1 MIDAFTKKSYFNLFH
16 YQKFA
21 KYQRIYQRNISVGN
35 LRSKLPT
42 DTFPS
47 VLQSGTTDGI
57 FFVRNSVGNYRQKFS
72 VGSCRLNY
80 GRKSFRIKK
89 KGGSLTWRFWRVM
102 FFWRNHRRIQNDSPY
117 SDVTGSP
124 FKLPTDSPR
133 DLKWQIRTVT
143 CLCFR
148 QNHRRFHRWNF
159 RRWNRR
165 KKLIYDS
172 SGDPLLP
179 YFSFFFLIPTLL
191 TCKQPAPPP
200 PQINLPH
207 ISTTS
212 YISWSFVVTAS
223 VFWFTDGFYQFL

>member
-1 MIDAFTKKSYFNLFH
+1 LIYFLYSH

-21 KYQRIYQRNISVGN
+21 KYQRIYQRNLSVSN

-47 VLQSGTTDGI
+47 VIQSVTTDGI
-57 FFVRNSVGNYRQKFS
+57 FSVRNSVGNYRRKFS
-72 VGSCRLNY
+72 VGSYQLNY

-89 KGGSLTWRFWRVM
+89 KGGSLTWRFWRVIC
-102 FFWRNHRRIQNDSPY
+102 FPTKSPTDSKRQSVQCPY

-148 QNHRRFHRWNF
+148 QNHSIGETVG
-159 RRWNRR
+159 
-165 KKLIYDS
+165 KS
-172 SGDPLLP
+172 
-179 YFSFFFLIPTLL
+179 
-191 TCKQPAPPP
+191 
-200 PQINLPH
+200 
-207 ISTTS
+207 
-212 YISWSFVVTAS
+212 
-223 VFWFTDGFYQFL
+223 